1 MNKIIE
7 KCAWCE
13 EDLSMFQSLKFEG
26 KLINCPLCNNQYLVE
41 YDDNCYSYFLKKC
54 INGETVNSICIKR
67 YSNKK

>member
-41 YDDNCYSYFLKKC
+41 YDLY
-54 INGETVNSICIKR
+54 
-67 YSNKK
+67 